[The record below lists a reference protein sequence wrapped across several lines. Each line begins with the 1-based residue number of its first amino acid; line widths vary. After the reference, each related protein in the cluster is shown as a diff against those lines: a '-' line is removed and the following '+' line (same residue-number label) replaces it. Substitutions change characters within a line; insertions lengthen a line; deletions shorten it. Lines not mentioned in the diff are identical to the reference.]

1 MFKNIRSHLHWYL
14 LGAILL
20 FLLYLVFG
28 SDGYFGG
35 ADNITHYMI
44 ARYAFRHPELFLN
57 AWGRPLFTIPA
68 APFAQFGLEG
78 VKIFNCLAGLAT
90 AWLVYRIACRARLRN
105 PDMAIILVIFT
116 PLYLMMLPTAMT
128 EVVFGLVVT
137 LALFLFMR
145 KSYIASAIVISF
157 VPFARTEGFL
167 FLPLYLTAL
176 AATGWYRYRA
186 GQRIRSF
193 HQSVKADRPVDM
205 LMSET
210 PGGKPQLRQNQ
221 GSRDSSMDSPRDRN
235 AARST
240 GKPSSIPPGNEH
252 GSGYNQC
259 AGDHSGQRSA
269 DGTRKKRITLH
280 YLLAENLPLRAIP
293 FLATGVVVFSLA
305 GWSHFG
311 DPFWVFT
318 QFPYPV
324 TYTHPIYNQSGS
336 LWHFLGERQYILGL
350 PVEALFIAGSLA
362 LFTRLYRQLR
372 GAGGGKRVN
381 GLTGEQVSGET
392 GERVSGE
399 TGERVSVELEVPGPE
414 CNQSFLILVWLALL
428 PFVLYL
434 AFHSVLYWKAMGGS
448 MGLTRV
454 MAAVSPLASLVAMVG
469 YDALVRVFGKPR
481 QDRETGSIE
490 DQQTRPGIGSFE
502 VHQTVPET
510 SHDTTLGLS
519 PETGNVSQNQGAYHE
534 NKIRLFT
541 TGSIQ
546 DVSVSGSS
554 FAGHS
559 KREKSISGKDNEGKY
574 KTFLSRLHD
583 VSGFNFNETSS
594 ILTTIATV
602 ILAGWII
609 ATPFVTYTIP
619 HPPFIEEEMVK
630 ETVAWVRSSP
640 YKDRF
645 FFYTDYNVPFYI
657 DTDPFEK
664 PPARC
669 ALIADPK
676 YLDTIPQGSIII
688 WDAHF
693 GSNESKIPIDS
704 LLLDPRQKLVQWI
717 QPEKPWITFNGFG
730 YYCCVTETI
739 FPPAGRKGKGQ
750 NAKDKVKEQNEK
762 SINQSFSQ
770 SVNNTFTHSLN
781 HSITHSIA
789 PRATDNYAI
798 RDSILDLLDAETSID
813 TLYLN
818 RFEDRWD
825 APDSTYLIPSA
836 RFGGRYAFVMDQR
849 TEFSPG
855 ICCQKVSD
863 LPMPGEP
870 FAIRFSGRVRLPD
883 AAVRAKIMLVV
894 SFEKDFKSYSYTGLN
909 LAERRLPPD
918 RWVRVSITAPLPNY
932 FTPNDVMK
940 VYLWNPEKACFLV
953 DEMKVEVVRF

>member
-14 LGAILL
+14 LGAILP

-57 AWGRPLFTIPA
+57 AWGRPLFTIPV

-90 AWLVYRIACRARLRN
+90 AWLVYRIACRAHLRN
-105 PDMAIILVIFT
+105 PGMAIILVIFT

-167 FLPLYLTAL
+167 VLPLYLTAL

-205 LMSET
+205 PMSET
-210 PGGKPQLRQNQ
+210 PGGKPELRQNR

-240 GKPSSIPPGNEH
+240 GKPSSIPPGDEH
-252 GSGYNQC
+252 CSGYNQC

-280 YLLAENLPLRAIP
+280 YLLAENLPLHAIT

-305 GWSHFG
+305 GWSHFD

-336 LWHFLGERQYILGL
+336 LWHFLGDRQNILGL

-362 LFTRLYRQLR
+362 LFTGLYRQLR
-372 GAGGGKRVN
+372 GAGGGEKVN
-381 GLTGEQVSGET
+381 GLTGEQVSGKTGKQVSRET
-392 GERVSGE
+392 GEQVNKGTSERVSGE
-399 TGERVSVELEVPGPE
+399 TGEWVSGELEVPGPE
-414 CNQSFLILVWLALL
+414 RNQYFLILVWLALL
-428 PFVLYL
+428 PFLLYL
-434 AFHSVLYWKAMGGS
+434 AFHSVLYWQAMGGS

-469 YDALVRVFGKPR
+469 YDALIRVFGKPR

-490 DQQTRPGIGSFE
+490 DQQFPT
-502 VHQTVPET
+502 
-510 SHDTTLGLS
+510 
-519 PETGNVSQNQGAYHE
+519 A
-534 NKIRLFT
+534 
-541 TGSIQ
+541 SIP
-546 DVSVSGSS
+546 DIAVSGSS
-554 FAGHS
+554 FAGHG

-594 ILTTIATV
+594 ILKTIATV
-602 ILAGWII
+602 FLAGWII
-609 ATPFVTYTIP
+609 ATPFITYTIP

-630 ETVAWVRSSP
+630 ETVAWVKSSF

-645 FFYTDYNVPFYI
+645 FFYTDYNVPFYM
-657 DTDPFEK
+657 DADPFEK
-664 PPARC
+664 PPTRC

-676 YLDTIPQGSIII
+676 YLDTIPAGSIII

-717 QPEKPWITFNGFG
+717 QPEKQWITFNGFG

-739 FPPAGRKGKGQ
+739 GPPEIRTSENQ
-750 NAKDKVKEQNEK
+750 NAKSKVRQQNAK

-770 SVNNTFTHSLN
+770 SVNNTFTHSE
-781 HSITHSIA
+781 A

-798 RDSILDLLDAETSID
+798 RDSIVDLLDAETSID

-818 RFEDRWD
+818 RFEGRWD

-894 SFEKDFKSYSYTGLN
+894 SFEKDFRSYSYTGLN

-940 VYLWNPEKACFLV
+940 VYLWNPEKAGFLV

>member
-116 PLYLMMLPTAMT
+116 PLYLMMLPTAKT

-381 GLTGEQVSGET
+381 GITGEQVSGET
-392 GERVSGE
+392 GEQVNKEAGEQVGGKTGEQVNKGTSERVSG
-399 TGERVSVELEVPGPE
+399 ELEVPGPE
-414 CNQSFLILVWLALL
+414 RNQSFLILVWLALL
-428 PFVLYL
+428 PFLLYL
-434 AFHSVLYWKAMGGS
+434 AFHSVLYWQAMGGS

-469 YDALVRVFGKPR
+469 YDALVRVFGNSR

-490 DQQTRPGIGSFE
+490 AQQTRPGIGMLDGQESTSDTGTFEGQQARLGIGSFE

-510 SHDTTLGLS
+510 SYDTKPGS
-519 PETGNVSQNQGAYHE
+519 SSETRIVTQDQGAYHE
-534 NKIRLFT
+534 NKTRPFT
-541 TGSIQ
+541 TDSIQ
-546 DVSVSGSS
+546 DLSVSGSS
-554 FAGHS
+554 FAGHG
-559 KREKSISGKDNEGKY
+559 RRDKSIHGKDPGGIY
-574 KTFLSRLHD
+574 KTFSSRLQD
-583 VSGFNFNETSS
+583 ALGFTFKRTSS
-594 ILTTIATV
+594 ILTTIAMLF
-602 ILAGWII
+602 LAGWII
-609 ATPFVTYTIP
+609 ATPFITYTIP

-630 ETVAWVRSSP
+630 ETVAWVKSSF

-645 FFYTDYNVPFYI
+645 FFYTDYNVPFYM
-657 DTDPFEK
+657 DADPFEK
-664 PPARC
+664 PPTRC

-676 YLDTIPQGSIII
+676 YLDTIPARSIVI

-717 QPEKPWITFNGFG
+717 QPEKPWITFNGFE

-739 FPPAGRKGKGQ
+739 GPPEIRTSENQ
-750 NAKDKVKEQNEK
+750 NAKSKVRQQNAK

-770 SVNNTFTHSLN
+770 SV
-781 HSITHSIA
+781 
-789 PRATDNYAI
+789 
-798 RDSILDLLDAETSID
+798 E
-813 TLYLN
+813 
-818 RFEDRWD
+818 
-825 APDSTYLIPSA
+825 
-836 RFGGRYAFVMDQR
+836 
-849 TEFSPG
+849 
-855 ICCQKVSD
+855 
-863 LPMPGEP
+863 
-870 FAIRFSGRVRLPD
+870 
-883 AAVRAKIMLVV
+883 
-894 SFEKDFKSYSYTGLN
+894 
-909 LAERRLPPD
+909 
-918 RWVRVSITAPLPNY
+918 
-932 FTPNDVMK
+932 
-940 VYLWNPEKACFLV
+940 
-953 DEMKVEVVRF
+953 